1 MYSCIIPNRAHR
13 ECFISE
19 NYGNR
24 KAQVGN
30 GKVYK
35 CNLRTIINLNLI
47 VMDGS
52 INDVLALLPK
62 RKYYLVSE
70 TSCHKAKYIYVYS
83 ECMTI
88 QI

>member
-1 MYSCIIPNRAHR
+1 MYSCINLNREHT
-13 ECFISE
+13 ECIISE
-19 NYGNR
+19 HYGKW

-35 CNLRTIINLNLI
+35 FNLRTKINLNLI

-70 TSCHKAKYIYVYS
+70 TSCQKAKYIYVYS
-83 ECMTI
+83 DWMTI
-88 QI
+88 QV